1 MNRVYS
7 INRKQE
13 TTPFVRVHCTNEES
27 ELQDLLEKN
36 LDLIPGEQVEPEDP
50 RRWLLI
56 KRELPVEDPGTGEG
70 RWSLDFLLVDQD
82 GVLTLVECKRFR
94 DTRAKRE
101 VIGQMFD
108 YAANSS
114 FYLTPEIIEG
124 YLQQQAAKRQVSVE
138 SLVAALDPTAGSAI
152 KDFLDAIQ
160 NNIREG
166 QLRLV
171 FFMEEASHE
180 LRSIV
185 EFLNRQMERTE
196 VLLVEVKQFQQGETR
211 VVVPTLWGYTE
222 QARRIKKTLTIQKSG
237 NRRVWNYEEFKR
249 DLDSRLEEGAADA
262 VLNFYEFVRQLEG
275 MQAPRWGTG
284 KERGSFS
291 MIDPR
296 LAQRSILTVFS
307 DGQLWLN
314 FEWLNGNESELAF
327 REIYFSHA
335 RQIPELGLT
344 SEQRTKSAGFPH
356 EKWLPI
362 RNKIERAIADARTEF
377 LARSHQAS
385 AVNS

>member
-7 INRKQE
+7 INSSQE
-13 TTPFVRVHCTNEES
+13 TTPFARVHCTNEES

-36 LDLIPGEQVEPEDP
+36 LDLIPGEQIEPDDP

-124 YLQQQAAKRQVSVE
+124 YLQQQAAKRQISVE
-138 SLVAALDPTAGSAI
+138 SLVAALDPTAGTTI

-196 VLLVEVKQFQQGETR
+196 ILLVEVKQFQQGETR

-222 QARRIKKTLTIQKSG
+222 QARRIKKTVIVKRSG
-237 NRRVWNYEEFKR
+237 ERRTWNAEDFVA
-249 DLDSRLEEGAADA
+249 DVTGRLSSVEGNA
-262 VLNFYEFVRQLEG
+262 VLAFYGFCRELPGAVLK
-275 MQAPRWGTG
+275 WGTG
-284 KERGSFS
+284 TERGSFS
-291 MIDPR
+291 VTFPPAIP
-296 LAQRSILTVFS
+296 RSILSVLT
-307 DGQLWLN
+307 DGELWLN
-314 FEWLNGNESELAF
+314 FNWLDQSEVQLKV
-327 REIYFSHA
+327 RDRLLEKLN
-335 RQIPELGLT
+335 QIPTLDLGAHDPSKGRT
-344 SEQRTKSAGFPH
+344 FRADRWIPVVDQIKEAVRSIVSEIK
-356 EKWLPI
+356 
-362 RNKIERAIADARTEF
+362 
-377 LARSHQAS
+377 
-385 AVNS
+385 